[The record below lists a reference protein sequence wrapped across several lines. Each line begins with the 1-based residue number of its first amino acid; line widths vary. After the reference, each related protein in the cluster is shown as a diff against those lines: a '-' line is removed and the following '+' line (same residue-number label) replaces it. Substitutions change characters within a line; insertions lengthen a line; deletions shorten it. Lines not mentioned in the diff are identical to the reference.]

1 MSASDQETGGGRGPT
16 ANGATPVVP
25 PPVRPTASAAP
36 VLVVCALVGGLLQ
49 ILASIH
55 LGLARLDALT
65 SAAQE
70 GPGIYL
76 LAVFGAAVGLGALW
90 LLRSRPLVAT
100 VAFLLWQLAV
110 LWPLARRMTLLGLSL
125 HGEFMLHHFVAI
137 VSTLACVVLATVL
150 VNDTTL
156 GRARWIPVLA
166 IVTGVASACTG
177 HVLATLHYASRIAAL
192 LHSTALLSLL
202 AAAVLWFV
210 LDLRAHGSTP
220 SRWAALPLFVPFL
233 VRIGSSGLGGLD
245 EQIPV
250 EWRAPTTAIL
260 VACAFAVTVLVRPR
274 PARPV
279 AIAITI
285 SSALTIAML
294 YLVYRR
300 DFGEV
305 EDGLGGLA
313 QSLVGYIP
321 PYPQYVPA
329 WALVVAMIG
338 AFSALHTAAGAMAT
352 HDDRDRGS
360 ALALVLVAGI
370 GLSSPQLV
378 LMIGA
383 GLLAFVANAARHEP
397 SSAPAVPLDELLETA
412 AGALGLS
419 LATVPGARAGAQL
432 SALRGSIH
440 GVAIDVRAQSGPGTT
455 KLRLRVGLPGRGRP
469 VVALEPSGGD
479 TGTRPA
485 HELGR
490 THRVQGDTRELE
502 RWGDPLLDALLGL
515 TSARAQLW
523 STGAEIDF
531 RGDLALVDAARLEAV
546 VRVAVDVLRE
556 P

>member
-1 MSASDQETGGGRGPT
+1 MSAGDQETGGGQGPA

-125 HGEFMLHHFVAI
+125 HGEYMLHHFVAI

-202 AAAVLWFV
+202 AAAIVWFV

-220 SRWAALPLFVPFL
+220 SRWAALPLFVPLL

-250 EWRAPTTAIL
+250 EWRAATTAIL

-412 AGALGLS
+412 ASKLGLS
-419 LATVPGARAGAQL
+419 LATVPGARAGALL

-531 RGDLALVDAARLEAV
+531 RGDLALVDAARLESV